1 MLCNLLI
8 NDIFGKSVSIYGSC
22 VVQKEHFFMQIR
34 TQKEENINKMSF
46 SMEEEALS
54 NCLEQYKI
62 LYEKSHKDFHR
73 KDIKKNTWNAAAEEV
88 GLEHSAE
95 AEKEFTKLR
104 EKYSR
109 YKQDLKKKEELGI
122 SSTPAQKAKK
132 KREELNYLSWLDKYN
147 RENEKL
153 TSKGKWLFPKQL
165 LKWKNAWVSF
175 WMSKMMM
182 VIKTPKLSVKLTLM
196 QMVKK

>member
-1 MLCNLLI
+1 
-8 NDIFGKSVSIYGSC
+8 
-22 VVQKEHFFMQIR
+22 MQIR

-88 GLEHSAE
+88 GLEYGAE

-147 RENEKL
+147 RKNEKL

-182 VIKTPKLSVKLTLM
+182 VIKIPKLSVKLTLM